1 MGYKGAGNLASLA
14 AARVVSTFGA
24 RLQTEEIQSLR
35 DLIVLG

>member
-1 MGYKGAGNLASLA
+1 
-14 AARVVSTFGA
+14 VVSTFGA